1 MLEMKSYIFP
11 MRIVAKNVKN
21 EGISVF
27 TEEQYSSDMTNLTQ
41 ELKLIIKKGFFKK
54 ILIMLKIMTQKL

>member
-1 MLEMKSYIFP
+1 MKSYIFP